1 MRGLTRVTRTMGL
14 TRVTGVTGGAKRVD
28 RATQP
33 IDAGRL
39 RWAIAFAVHVM
50 FSLPI
55 FNIIIWGFPFEAQ
68 KGQQKISLR
77 LFNNNIAT
85 VNVDNVSKS
94 NDIWHQIQW
103 CAVAGLMRA
112 AIVELQRR
120 IKSWQK
126 LHPTE
131 KSDALGA
138 AQTPPLLPPPILQS
152 KTHLSTSHPYTCN
165 PKPQHIY
172 FFQRQECPHP
182 SLSTP
187 FSYRFLRCLRG
198 VATQKVIFRKKQ
210 GNQESRW

>member
-1 MRGLTRVTRTMGL
+1 M
-14 TRVTGVTGGAKRVD
+14 
-28 RATQP
+28 
-33 IDAGRL
+33 DAGKL
-39 RWAIAFAVHVM
+39 RWAIAFAVYVM

-55 FNIIIWGFPFEAQ
+55 FNIMIWGFPFEAQ

-112 AIVELQRR
+112 AIVELQWG

-126 LHPTE
+126 LHPT
-131 KSDALGA
+131 KKVMRSGRRRHLHCSH
-138 AQTPPLLPPPILQS
+138 LPSIYLQS

-172 FFQRQECPHP
+172 FCKDKNVPIPIH
-182 SLSTP
+182 SLQLSFFEM
-187 FSYRFLRCLRG
+187 FSWGGHTKRYL
-198 VATQKVIFRKKQ
+198 
-210 GNQESRW
+210 